1 MEILIM
7 GIRNFLFGDKRRKPS
22 ETIAKLRA
30 VINRYELKSRAIRR
44 KADEQRSLAIE
55 MVRDG
60 NKMGAKKSLL
70 RRQLYLKKLEST
82 ENKILNI
89 NRVIETIETVKDNIE
104 LSGALREADV
114 VINEG
119 LREVGPEVTEEL
131 MVRLEEGMERAA
143 MADEALSDVT
153 SAEAEL
159 DLEIEES
166 IDAEIAAMESQLL
179 AAEGVTT
186 EPASRTSAEKPKET
200 RVAGKEKLEAEEA
213 EIEKEIKLLKK
224 QLETSSQ

>member
-1 MEILIM
+1 M
-7 GIRNFLFGDKRRKPS
+7 GIKNFLFGDKRRKPS

-44 KADEQRSLAIE
+44 KADEQRSLA
-55 MVRDG
+55 MDMLRDG

-82 ENKILNI
+82 ENKILNM
-89 NRVIETIETVKDNIE
+89 NRVIETIETVKDNIQ
-104 LSGALREADV
+104 LAGALKEADV

-131 MVRLEEGMERAA
+131 MVRLEEGMERAS
-143 MADEALSDVT
+143 MADEALADVT

-159 DLEIEES
+159 EIEIEDA
-166 IDAEIAAMESQLL
+166 IDAEIAAMERQLVGTE
-179 AAEGVTT
+179 AGTT
-186 EPASRTSAEKPKET
+186 EPVSRTPAERPRET
-200 RVAGKEKLEAEEA
+200 RVVDKEKLEAEEK
-213 EIEKEIKLLKK
+213 EIEKELKLLKK
-224 QLETSSQ
+224 QLESSSQ

>member
-1 MEILIM
+1 M
-7 GIRNFLFGDKRRKPS
+7 GIKNFLFGDKRRKPS

-44 KADEQRSLAIE
+44 KADEQRSLA
-55 MVRDG
+55 MDMLRDG

-82 ENKILNI
+82 ENKILNM

-104 LSGALREADV
+104 LSGALKEADV

-131 MVRLEEGMERAA
+131 MVRLEEGMERAG
-143 MADEALSDVT
+143 MADEALADVT

-159 DLEIEES
+159 ELEIEDA
-166 IDAEIAAMESQLL
+166 IDAEIAVMEKHLL
-179 AAEGVTT
+179 GAEAAAT
-186 EPASRTSAEKPKET
+186 EPVSRTSVERPKET
-200 RVAGKEKLEAEEA
+200 RVVDKEKLEAEEA
-213 EIEKEIKLLKK
+213 EIEKELKLLKK
-224 QLETSSQ
+224 QLESSSQEKS

>member
-1 MEILIM
+1 M

-131 MVRLEEGMERAA
+131 MVRLEEGMERAS

-179 AAEGVTT
+179 GAEGVTT

-200 RVAGKEKLEAEEA
+200 RVADKEKLEAEEA

>member
-1 MEILIM
+1 M
-7 GIRNFLFGDKRRKPS
+7 GIKNFLFGDKRRKPS

-30 VINRYELKSRAIRR
+30 VINRFELKSRATRR
-44 KADEQRSLAIE
+44 KADEQRSLAME
-55 MVRDG
+55 MLRDG

-82 ENKILNI
+82 ENKILNM

-104 LSGALREADV
+104 LSGALKEADV

-131 MVRLEEGMERAA
+131 MVRLEEGMERAG
-143 MADEALSDVT
+143 MADEALADVT

-159 DLEIEES
+159 ELEIEDA
-166 IDAEIAAMESQLL
+166 IDAEIAVMEKHLL
-179 AAEGVTT
+179 GAEAAAT
-186 EPASRTSAEKPKET
+186 EPVSRTSVERPKET
-200 RVAGKEKLEAEEA
+200 RVVDKEKLEAEEA
-213 EIEKEIKLLKK
+213 EIEKELKLLKK
-224 QLETSSQ
+224 QLESSSQEKS

>member
-1 MEILIM
+1 M

-44 KADEQRSLAIE
+44 KADEQRSLA
-55 MVRDG
+55 MDMLRDG

-82 ENKILNI
+82 ENKILNM
-89 NRVIETIETVKDNIE
+89 NRVIETIETVKDNIQ
-104 LSGALREADV
+104 LAGALKEADV

-131 MVRLEEGMERAA
+131 MVRLEEGMERAS
-143 MADEALSDVT
+143 MADEALADVT

-159 DLEIEES
+159 EIEIEDA
-166 IDAEIAAMESQLL
+166 IDAEIAAMERQLVGTE
-179 AAEGVTT
+179 AGTT
-186 EPASRTSAEKPKET
+186 EPVSRTPAERPRET
-200 RVAGKEKLEAEEA
+200 RVVDKEKLEAEEK
-213 EIEKEIKLLKK
+213 EIEKELKLLKK
-224 QLETSSQ
+224 QLESSSQ

>member
-1 MEILIM
+1 M
-7 GIRNFLFGDKRRKPS
+7 GIKNFLFGDKRRKPS

-44 KADEQRSLAIE
+44 KADEQRSLA
-55 MVRDG
+55 MDMLRDG

-82 ENKILNI
+82 ENKILNM

-104 LSGALREADV
+104 LSGALKEADI

-131 MVRLEEGMERAA
+131 MVRLEEGMERAG
-143 MADEALSDVT
+143 MADEALADVT

-159 DLEIEES
+159 ELEIEDA
-166 IDAEIAAMESQLL
+166 IDAEIAVMEKHLL
-179 AAEGVTT
+179 GAEAAAT
-186 EPASRTSAEKPKET
+186 EPVSRTSVERPKET
-200 RVAGKEKLEAEEA
+200 RVVDKEKLEAEEA
-213 EIEKEIKLLKK
+213 EIEKELKLLKK
-224 QLETSSQ
+224 QLESSSQEKS